1 MNREL
6 VNMAFSWHHRT
17 DYFTLQ
23 EAIDFLWKRD
33 LINVGE
39 LAELA
44 LCKQGK
50 LKKTSRNNKG
60 FDFSDRSDS
69 KYVTVCHYLTR
80 KGNITSYATIGGIR
94 NKIGTLRVM
103 ANEPKTGINYFFKIP
118 YEVYE
123 KYTRANDSLK
133 IWFDKDGNPR
143 NPTRSSRRYNLWD
156 YECSRKEWS
165 K

>member
-6 VNMAFSWHHRT
+6 VNMAFSWYHRT

-23 EAIDFLWKRD
+23 EAIDFLWQRD

-60 FDFSDRSDS
+60 FDFIDKSDS
-69 KYVTVCHYLTR
+69 KYVTVTHYKDPR
-80 KGNITSYATIGGIR
+80 GKIQSYACIGGIR
-94 NKIGTLRVM
+94 NKVGTLRVM
-103 ANEPKTGINYFFKIP
+103 VNEPKTGINYFFKIP
-118 YEVYE
+118 YEVY
-123 KYTRANDSLK
+123 KNYTRADDSLK
-133 IWFDKDGNPR
+133 IYFDENGNPR
-143 NPTRSSRRYNLWD
+143 DPRGSNSRCNLWD